1 MLSEVPFTNKLKKNQ
16 FIERL
21 YEEVEVSQLFFGV
34 QAVLS
39 LYGVGMIE
47 GVVLESGDGVT

>member
-1 MLSEVPFTNKLKKNQ
+1 MLTEVPFTNKAKKSQ
-16 FIERL
+16 LIEKL
-21 YEEVEVSQLFFGV
+21 YEEIEVGQLFFGV